1 MLAIGLHKIW
11 HFEMYEYKIVKL
23 LFLFERGPYE
33 RGRHATFPEH
43 FGFLE

>member
-11 HFEMYEYKIVKL
+11 LFEMYEYKIVK